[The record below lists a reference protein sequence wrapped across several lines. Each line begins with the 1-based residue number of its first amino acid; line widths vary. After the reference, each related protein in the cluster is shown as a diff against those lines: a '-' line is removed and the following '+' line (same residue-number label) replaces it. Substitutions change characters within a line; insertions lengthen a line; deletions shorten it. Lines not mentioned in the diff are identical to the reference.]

1 MDKIIKKELQII
13 QNIAFSNADYPLLM
27 INQNKYIDK
36 EYPLGSYYKK
46 WKSINVKM
54 INDVKG
60 QILWS
65 FNVEGQILVNGY
77 HQKIDEILGY
87 WYPSHS
93 AFLKLIESPDRHESF
108 ELRKKLITNSI
119 IHRCDGRNPPKIF

>member
-36 EYPLGSYYKK
+36 EYPLGSNYKK
-46 WKSINVKM
+46 WKSINVRM

-77 HQKIDEILGY
+77 HQ
-87 WYPSHS
+87 
-93 AFLKLIESPDRHESF
+93 
-108 ELRKKLITNSI
+108 
-119 IHRCDGRNPPKIF
+119 

>member
-46 WKSINVKM
+46 
-54 INDVKG
+54 
-60 QILWS
+60 
-65 FNVEGQILVNGY
+65 
-77 HQKIDEILGY
+77 
-87 WYPSHS
+87 
-93 AFLKLIESPDRHESF
+93 
-108 ELRKKLITNSI
+108 
-119 IHRCDGRNPPKIF
+119 